1 MYKYKILTISQ
12 VIDSEKEFIIK
23 NSRKKIFNIASN
35 QILNFINKKFK
46 NQKILFIC
54 GNGNNGKDG
63 TETSKLIK
71 KQQVLYYKVN
81 FTNDSHF
88 EKLKK
93 LIVKCDIIFDCIFGV
108 GLNRKLDLKFKNLIS
123 LINSSKKRVISI
135 DLPSGFDGDSG
146 NSRGGFI
153 NADETLVMGFYKP
166 AHFLLPAKQ
175 YMGDIHLLS
184 LGLKPPKM
192 LIPNIELINKEMINI
207 QSKFFKIDINKYHKG
222 HVLVVGGK
230 MPGASYIVSKS
241 ARKIGAGLSTIVTD
255 EVNLKFYNIKDYGTI
270 LDTYKKK
277 SLDDKN
283 VLVIGPGLGKK
294 YSANKI
300 EYILKNF
307 KKPIIID
314 ADAISIFK
322 DNKKKLHTLL
332 SKKDNV
338 ILTPHLGE
346 FKRIFEY
353 KLNKSKIFNC
363 LVASKLINNPVVLK
377 GNDTVVA
384 FPDERVYVDYG
395 ASNSLATAGTGDM
408 LCGLI
413 SGLIAQGYKIKES
426 ILSAILIQRIISQS
440 KNKTIVEDFIDLIP
454 QTLNLLKKN
463 N

>member
-1 MYKYKILTISQ
+1 MLEQLSHISLSSRNLQ
-12 VIDSEKEFIIK
+12 NVIDFYI
-23 NSRKKIFNIASN
+23 NILGFKVSHK
-35 QILNFINKKFK
+35 FINKK
-46 NQKILFIC
+46 NNELYGLFIHC
-54 GNGNNGKDG
+54 
-63 TETSKLIK
+63 
-71 KQQVLYYKVN
+71 
-81 FTNDSHF
+81 
-88 EKLKK
+88 
-93 LIVKCDIIFDCIFGV
+93 
-108 GLNRKLDLKFKNLIS
+108 
-123 LINSSKKRVISI
+123 
-135 DLPSGFDGDSG
+135 
-146 NSRGGFI
+146 
-153 NADETLVMGFYKP
+153 
-166 AHFLLPAKQ
+166 
-175 YMGDIHLLS
+175 
-184 LGLKPPKM
+184 
-192 LIPNIELINKEMINI
+192 
-207 QSKFFKIDINKYHKG
+207 
-222 HVLVVGGK
+222 
-230 MPGASYIVSKS
+230 
-241 ARKIGAGLSTIVTD
+241 
-255 EVNLKFYNIKDYGTI
+255 
-270 LDTYKKK
+270 
-277 SLDDKN
+277 
-283 VLVIGPGLGKK
+283 GKK
-294 YSANKI
+294 TFI
-300 EYILKNF
+300 EF
-307 KKPIIID
+307 
-314 ADAISIFK
+314 FK